1 MTLNWGVFFALILL
15 ALFIYV
21 IFIKKKRNTYVV
33 LSFFLLESLLWFFK
47 GYNGTQVLLKI
58 CLTLLSAAVLAAIVI
73 AVPKLI
79 EKAKK

>member
-1 MTLNWGVFFALILL
+1 MTLNWGVFFALVLL
-15 ALFIYV
+15 VLFIYV

-47 GYNGTQVLLKI
+47 GYNVTQVLLKI
-58 CLTLLSAAVLAAIVI
+58 CLTLVSAAVLAAIVI